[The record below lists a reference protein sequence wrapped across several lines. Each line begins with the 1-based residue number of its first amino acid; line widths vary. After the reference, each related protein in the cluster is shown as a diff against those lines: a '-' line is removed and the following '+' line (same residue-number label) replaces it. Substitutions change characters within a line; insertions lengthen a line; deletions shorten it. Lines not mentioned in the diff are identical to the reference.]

1 MQGHNLSQFY
11 GEIPS
16 MVKSLKSKRLK
27 QNKVQFN
34 DTLQFSDGTTDT
46 LQNYK
51 IVVEHVKQVLFLSSF
66 YVDSSMKELIFVQ
79 LVN

>member
-1 MQGHNLSQFY
+1 MNEYY

-16 MVKSLKSKRLK
+16 SIKSLKSKRLR
-27 QNKVQFN
+27 NKKVHFAN
-34 DTLQFSDGTTDT
+34 TLQISDGSTDT

-51 IVVEHVKQVLFLSSF
+51 IVVDHMKQVLFLSSF
-66 YVDSSMKELIFVQ
+66 YVDSSMKELIFVP